1 MSYAKLNGP
10 DTGLF
15 HSDPH
20 QMYKSKSFQ
29 KTAPQAY
36 VYNLKAPKSGVTNP
50 KPFIAEGKVHFSE
63 PKDGLI
69 SN

>member
-1 MSYAKLNGP
+1 MSYSKFNGP
-10 DTGLF
+10 DTELF

-36 VYNLKAPKSGVTNP
+36 VYKLKPPKSGVTNP
-50 KPFIAEGKVHFSE
+50 EPYVAKGKEKEGI
-63 PKDGLI
+63 L
-69 SN
+69 